1 MAANGCYSCVP
12 ERIGAW
18 KCLVSEEKP
27 LAFKINRPKI
37 QVIEETTS
45 NQQLNVFISVQ
56 KTIFYMYMLI
66 KEYFVFTIYDSQ
78 KRRKNIL
85 ANEYITY
92 ST

>member
-37 QVIEETTS
+37 QVMDGR
-45 NQQLNVFISVQ
+45 NNVKSTAQSV
-56 KTIFYMYMLI
+56 
-66 KEYFVFTIYDSQ
+66 YFCPQNY
-78 KRRKNIL
+78 IL
-85 ANEYITY
+85 YVHAY
-92 ST
+92 